1 MNEISLSSIFNIII
15 RKAWAVIIATVLC
28 GALAFTYCEVFETPV
43 YQTKASI
50 IVTNGAVITDTINST
65 VSNTDL
71 AASLYLVD
79 TCVDI
84 LKSQGIYQE
93 LSSAIADKYSYK
105 ALKSSFSVS
114 RRSDESLFVDI
125 SFKSTSKEEA
135 IEIVNAFADL
145 SSNYICEAI
154 PSATVAVMEHS
165 DSASVVSPRTAFSTA
180 LFALI
185 GAIVS
190 SLIIVIISMLD
201 KAIKGE
207 EDFKE
212 SFDIPVLGAVPDF
225 DISSN
230 SNNKGKKAA
239 GGY

>member
-1 MNEISLSSIFNIII
+1 MDEISLSSIFNMII
-15 RKAWAVIIATVLC
+15 RKIWAVIIAIVLC
-28 GALAFTYCEVFETPV
+28 GSLAFTYCEVFETPV

-50 IVTNGAVITDTINST
+50 IVTNGAVITDSINST

-105 ALKSSFSVS
+105 ALKSSFSIS
-114 RRSDESLFVDI
+114 RRSEESLFVDI
-125 SFKSTSKEEA
+125 AFKSTSKTEA

-165 DSASVVSPRTAFSTA
+165 DSAAVVSPRTVFSTV
-180 LFALI
+180 LFALL
-185 GAIVS
+185 GAIIS

-207 EDFKE
+207 DDFKE

-225 DISSN
+225 DASS
-230 SNNKGKKAA
+230 STTKGKKTA

>member
-1 MNEISLSSIFNIII
+1 MDEISLSSIFNMII
-15 RKAWAVIIATVLC
+15 RKIWAVIIAIVLC
-28 GALAFTYCEVFETPV
+28 GSLAFTYCEVFETPV

-50 IVTNGAVITDTINST
+50 IVTNGAVITDSINST

-114 RRSDESLFVDI
+114 RRSEESLFVDI
-125 SFKSTSKEEA
+125 SFKSTSKNEA

-165 DSASVVSPRTAFSTA
+165 DSAAVVSPRTVFSTV
-180 LFALI
+180 LFALL
-185 GAIVS
+185 GAIIS

-207 EDFKE
+207 DDFKE

-225 DISSN
+225 DASS
-230 SNNKGKKAA
+230 STTKGKKTA

>member
-1 MNEISLSSIFNIII
+1 MDEISLSSIFNMII
-15 RKAWAVIIATVLC
+15 RKIWAVIIAIVLC
-28 GALAFTYCEVFETPV
+28 GSLAFTYCEVFETPV

-50 IVTNGAVITDTINST
+50 IVTNGAVITDSINST

-105 ALKSSFSVS
+105 ALKSSFSIS
-114 RRSDESLFVDI
+114 RRSEESLFVDI
-125 SFKSTSKEEA
+125 SFKSTSKNEA

-165 DSASVVSPRTAFSTA
+165 DSATVVSPRTVFSTV
-180 LFALI
+180 LFALL
-185 GAIVS
+185 GAIIS

-207 EDFKE
+207 DDFKE

-225 DISSN
+225 DASS
-230 SNNKGKKAA
+230 STTKGKKTA